1 MRQKVIKTEAAYSK
15 ALDKLKEDKLFIES
29 QKKALE
35 DMGLTQEQIEKALQP
50 SISFH
55 EQLKEEVVYYER
67 IKRGEFDTII
77 NFHELGKALI
87 AYRIYLGM
95 SQQDLAKRLG
105 VSSSQVSRDE
115 RNEYYGATIERLQQV
130 MEAMGMVSKTEIQTG
145 DLLLA

>member
-1 MRQKVIKTEAAYSK
+1 MIKTEAAYIK
-15 ALDKLKEDKLFIES
+15 ALDKLKEDRLFIES

-35 DMGLTQEQIEKALQP
+35 EMGLTPEQIEKALQP

-67 IKRGEFDTII
+67 IKRGEFDTVI

-95 SQQDLAKRLG
+95 SQQDLANRLG
-105 VSSSQVSRDE
+105 VTPSQVSRDE

-130 MEAMGMVSKTEIQTG
+130 MEAMGMVSKTEIQVG
-145 DLLLA
+145 GLLFA